1 MDVPKDLSEFLKD
14 WKYDDQNNVRFFTAA
29 DGRQIMQV
37 RQPLGI
43 EQYELDGRPDGL
55 HPEGEKSA
63 LDFYRKKERE
73 AWERGDK
80 LILGDDDFHRLQE
93 EMVIFYYR
101 YLALFQVGAY
111 DRVAR
116 DTEHNLDIGRML
128 EESCQSENRN
138 EMLQYRPYILRMNAI
153 SRAMMLLAEDN
164 SLLAAEVIENGKESI
179 ESLTPVATPIFQ
191 FERMRSLH
199 HLSQVLSQIRR
210 NEQHSP
216 SEIRGF
222 RERLMDELSK
232 AVETEDYERAAR
244 LRDRIQGL
252 D

>member
-1 MDVPKDLSEFLKD
+1 MPKDLSEFLKD
-14 WKYDDQNNVRFFTAA
+14 WEYDDQNNVRFLTAV
-29 DGRQIMQV
+29 DGREIMQV

-43 EQYELDGRPDGL
+43 EQYDLDGRPDGL
-55 HPEGEKSA
+55 HPEGENSV
-63 LDFYRKKERE
+63 LDFYRRKERE
-73 AWERGDK
+73 ADERGDE
-80 LILGDDDFHRLQE
+80 LILDDEDFYRLQE
-93 EMVIFYYR
+93 EGALFYYR

-128 EESCQSENRN
+128 EKYYQSENRN

-153 SRAMMLLAEDN
+153 SRAMVLLAEDN
-164 SLLAAEVIENGKESI
+164 SLSAAEVIENGKESI
-179 ESLTPVATPIFQ
+179 ESLTPVPTPIFE
-191 FERMRSLH
+191 FERIRSLQ
-199 HLSQVLSQIRR
+199 HLSQVLSQIRS
-210 NEQHSP
+210 NEQHAP
-216 SEIRGF
+216 SESRGF